1 METSKAKEFI
11 ILEDY
16 YGNESFII
24 SKDLD
29 KILEITNNS
38 LSGVFGV
45 IDTDNGEVLM
55 EMDWSYAGEP
65 ILMRRFLHKKFFI
78 NKHTAAKIGYL

>member
-1 METSKAKEFI
+1 MEVSKAKEFI

-16 YGNESFII
+16 YDNNYFII

-38 LSGVFGV
+38 LAGVFGI
-45 IDTDNGEVLM
+45 IDTEDGEVLM

-78 NKHTAAKIGYL
+78 NEYTTKEIKYL

>member
-1 METSKAKEFI
+1 MEVSKAKEFI

-16 YGNESFII
+16 YDNPSFIV

-38 LSGVFGV
+38 LVGVFGI
-45 IDTDNGEVLM
+45 IDTEDGEVLM

-78 NKHTAAKIGYL
+78 NEYTTTEIKYL